1 MSIVYPFLLP
11 PIRRF
16 ISRRSASTAL
26 RLARLQP
33 VTRSPANVQHQTRTA
48 AAKAAPAQIQAQS
61 IGGVKTGRKEKW
73 EKKVAQERA
82 HRARDV
88 PFSLYLIHFSLVL
101 STVGFWDFTVRT
113 VWIGV
118 IFFVSVQLELC
129 GFVGVF
135 CFVLRFVSL
144 GISGFLPGFRGVG
157 FLSSFCCA
165 LDWRLGFAVFIF
177 VRYLFLSSVVTLS
190 SLSIALFLAQD
201 LSVLSLPEPDDLI
214 SSVTRL
220 FYPQNPV
227 SSFPSPSFRPV
238 SHSPKIHEVPR
249 EQAPATQDEG
259 PPSLP
264 KPFQPGSGHALDLP
278 LFGRVRRYLHFLL
291 ILLRENSHWG
301 TSYSQSTPTPKR
313 IGQAT
318 SIPTS
323 LTNVSKVFGIPNKM
337 FLEYRILSTPTSI
350 IRPITLTLTSTL
362 SSAKGSS
369 SSDSRIVLHGRAGSG
384 KSYALH
390 QAVQYAQAEGWVVV
404 YVPRAVTLVN
414 STNSY
419 IYDIRTQTYLKPN
432 ASYRLLNHILEANA
446 SLLSKIPLKHS
457 FVSEKLTVE
466 AGEGKTL
473 VDLAQAG
480 IKDKSQQSAPLVL
493 DALLKGLEEQKEVP
507 VLVAVDDF
515 QSLFHDSAYRDPFFQ
530 SIKPHH
536 LSLPRTL
543 LEYSSGSRV
552 LSNGVFLGAVT
563 ESDTT
568 YTVPVELEDAVGMTE
583 GGKGRKM
590 GSEYVKRDEVR
601 EGHVK
606 GVKGVEV
613 PERMTLGEM
622 AGLFGVWKEDM
633 ALTTGESVFV
643 LIKYDEL
650 FMSKYVESDGN
661 PRDFVWKGLLA
672 TMTP

>member
-1 MSIVYPFLLP
+1 MVGSDALGPTPTAVCLSSSLLHGAFRDVAAQGTPSLSLSTDNQERVMREVGQASDTTGALSLCRRTGRGRTRKDGSGCSSSP
-11 PIRRF
+11 PTRPYHRHVAL
-16 ISRRSASTAL
+16 SLAEGASNVL
-26 RLARLQP
+26 RLARVQQLPLPTAGAQQP
-33 VTRSPANVQHQTRTA
+33 LTH
-48 AAKAAPAQIQAQS
+48 KQAQS
-61 IGGVKTGRKEKW
+61 IGGVKKAREEKW
-73 EKKVAQERA
+73 EKKIAQERA
-82 HRARDV
+82 HRVRDV
-88 PFSLYLIHFSLVL
+88 PK
-101 STVGFWDFTVRT
+101 FTRYPE
-113 VWIGV
+113 
-118 IFFVSVQLELC
+118 SKLQLPKTKD
-129 GFVGVF
+129 
-135 CFVLRFVSL
+135 R
-144 GISGFLPGFRGVG
+144 P
-157 FLSSFCCA
+157 
-165 LDWRLGFAVFIF
+165 AV
-177 VRYLFLSSVVTLS
+177 
-190 SLSIALFLAQD
+190 
-201 LSVLSLPEPDDLI
+201 LPE
-214 SSVTRL
+214 
-220 FYPQNPV
+220 
-227 SSFPSPSFRPV
+227 
-238 SHSPKIHEVPR
+238 
-249 EQAPATQDEG
+249 
-259 PPSLP
+259 
-264 KPFQPGSGHALDLP
+264 PFQPGSGHALDLP
-278 LFGRVRRYLHFLL
+278 LFGP
-291 ILLRENSHWG
+291 
-301 TSYSQSTPTPKR
+301 STLTPKH

-318 SIPTS
+318 SFPTS
-323 LTNVSKVFGIPNKM
+323 PTNASKVFGLTNKM

-390 QAVQYAQAEGWVVV
+390 QAVQYAQSEGWVVV

-419 IYDIRTQTYLKPN
+419 IYDIP
-432 ASYRLLNHILEANA
+432 NA

-466 AGEGKTL
+466 AVEAKTL
-473 VDLAQAG
+473 VDLAEAG

-493 DALLKGLEEQKEVP
+493 DALLTGLEEQKDMP

-530 SIKPHH
+530 PIKPHH

-552 LSNGVFLGAVT
+552 LFNGVFLGAVT

-583 GGKGRKM
+583 GGKGRKI

-601 EGHVK
+601 EGYVR

-633 ALTTGESVFV
+633 ALTTD
-643 LIKYDEL
+643 KYDEL

-672 TMTP
+672 TMAP